1 VRRPARRVRHPR
13 RPGWAC
19 PRRRAWAPR
28 TRWCRTATGVPMRT
42 GALRCGALR
51 WRGAALCPGCH
62 TGCAFASCLGVRLR
76 RVRWSLP
83 PAVRAERLQ
92 LWRPAGNLG
101 APDALQVLPQQPA
114 GAARDR
120 CAPAVLLARVWAA
133 GHVGGVGRDG
143 DVLRGARRQPQRR
156 HRQLLPGDLGAL
168 RRRPVPR
175 QHAAV
180 VPGRLPSG
188 VAGGALSGEP
198 DSRGA
203 RRRAYAHARVVR
215 RSRVGLEKP
224 EGPAT
229 TARAFA
235 CGPPQCPEAC
245 PACAGQPDVQSER
258 ASGAAREGKRAA
270 GAGQG
275 LRGLERAGQATRA
288 GF

>member
-83 PAVRAERLQ
+83 PAVRAQRLQ
-92 LWRPAGNLG
+92 LWRPAGKLG
-101 APDALQVLPQQPA
+101 VPDALQVLPQQPA

-198 DSRGA
+198 DSRARGGACTLMHASCGA
-203 RRRAYAHARVVR
+203 R
-215 RSRVGLEKP
+215 E
-224 EGPAT
+224 
-229 TARAFA
+229 
-235 CGPPQCPEAC
+235 
-245 PACAGQPDVQSER
+245 
-258 ASGAAREGKRAA
+258 
-270 GAGQG
+270 
-275 LRGLERAGQATRA
+275 
-288 GF
+288 